1 MTQRIVSTTM
11 VKRIFLRNRIMKAIY
26 YEQHGNAD
34 VLQYGELP
42 TPDPDSDQVL
52 VKIAVAAVNPIDRR
66 LRSGELQE
74 YISRTFPIVPGW
86 DFSGT
91 IVKIGSNVT
100 NWKVGDE
107 VVGLAFTWS
116 IQHGTYAEYCPV
128 DASAIALKPPGLSFV
143 DAASLP
149 LVSLTAW
156 QALDEFAGLK
166 RGQTVLIQAG
176 AGGVGSVAIPIAKHL
191 GAKVYTTT
199 RSENFNYVMDRG
211 ADHPIDYTTHDY
223 VEVIK
228 EMEPDGL
235 DVVLESLYG
244 DKIVEDAI
252 HLTKNGGAVPYLNN
266 EPPELADIASRSIK
280 TEFIHH
286 RPDGE
291 MLAMLMSL
299 FASGDLLT
307 PRVTTMNLSDATKAH
322 EQSERMTTNG
332 KLVLQVEGI

>member
-1 MTQRIVSTTM
+1 
-11 VKRIFLRNRIMKAIY
+11 
-26 YEQHGNAD
+26 
-34 VLQYGELP
+34 
-42 TPDPDSDQVL
+42 
-52 VKIAVAAVNPIDRR
+52 
-66 LRSGELQE
+66 
-74 YISRTFPIVPGW
+74 
-86 DFSGT
+86 
-91 IVKIGSNVT
+91 
-100 NWKVGDE
+100 
-107 VVGLAFTWS
+107 

-128 DASAIALKPPGLSFV
+128 DASAIALKPPSLSFV
-143 DAASLP
+143 EAASLP

-166 RGQTVLIQAG
+166 QGQTVLIQAG
-176 AGGVGSVAIPIAKHL
+176 AGGVGSVAIPIAKYL

-199 RSENFNYVMDRG
+199 RSENFNYVLDRG

-266 EPPELADIASRSIK
+266 EPPELADIASRRIK
-280 TEFIHH
+280 AAFIHH

-299 FASGDLLT
+299 FAGADLPA
-307 PRVTTMNLSDATKAH
+307 PRVTTMNLSDAQKAH
-322 EQSERMTTNG
+322 EQSESMTTNG
-332 KLVLQVEGI
+332 KLVLQV

>member
-1 MTQRIVSTTM
+1 
-11 VKRIFLRNRIMKAIY
+11 MKAIY

-74 YISRTFPIVPGW
+74 YISRTFPVVPGW

-299 FASGDLLT
+299 FASGDLLA
-307 PRVTTMNLSDATKAH
+307 PRVTTMNLSEARKAH

-332 KLVLQVEGI
+332 KLVLQVGGI

>member
-1 MTQRIVSTTM
+1 M
-11 VKRIFLRNRIMKAIY
+11 MKAVY
-26 YEQHGNAD
+26 YEQHGDAD

-42 TPDPDSDQVL
+42 TPEPDSDQVL
-52 VKIAVAAVNPIDRR
+52 VKIAAAAVNPIDRR

-74 YISRTFPIVPGW
+74 YISRTFPVVPGW

-143 DAASLP
+143 EAAALP

-166 RGQTVLIQAG
+166 QGQTVLIQAG

-199 RSENFNYVMDRG
+199 RSENFDYVMDRG
-211 ADHPIDYTTHDY
+211 ADHPIDYTTRDY
-223 VEVIK
+223 VEVIN

-299 FASGDLLT
+299 FASGDLPA
-307 PRVTTMNLSDATKAH
+307 PRVTTMDLSDARKAH
-322 EQSERMTTNG
+322 EQSESMTTNG
-332 KLVLQVEGI
+332 KLVLQV

>member
-1 MTQRIVSTTM
+1 M
-11 VKRIFLRNRIMKAIY
+11 MKAVY
-26 YEQHGNAD
+26 YEQHGDAD

-42 TPDPDSDQVL
+42 TPEPDSDQVL
-52 VKIAVAAVNPIDRR
+52 VKIAAAAVNPIDRR
-66 LRSGELQE
+66 LRSGDLQE
-74 YISRTFPIVPGW
+74 YISRTFPVVPGW

-143 DAASLP
+143 EAAALP

-166 RGQTVLIQAG
+166 QGQTVLIQAG

-199 RSENFNYVMDRG
+199 RSENFDYVMDRG
-211 ADHPIDYTTHDY
+211 ADHPIDYTTRDY
-223 VEVIK
+223 VEVIN

-299 FASGDLLT
+299 FASGDLPA
-307 PRVTTMNLSDATKAH
+307 PRVTTMDLSDARKAH
-322 EQSERMTTNG
+322 EQSESMTTNG
-332 KLVLQVEGI
+332 KLVLQV

>member
-1 MTQRIVSTTM
+1 
-11 VKRIFLRNRIMKAIY
+11 MKAIY
-26 YEQHGNAD
+26 YEQYGDAD

-42 TPDPDSDQVL
+42 TPEPGSDQVL
-52 VKIAVAAVNPIDRR
+52 VKIAAAAVNPIDRR

-74 YISRTFPIVPGW
+74 YISRTFPVVPGW

-143 DAASLP
+143 DAAALP

-291 MLAMLMSL
+291 MLAMLVSL
-299 FASGDLLT
+299 FASGDLLA
-307 PRVTTMNLSDATKAH
+307 PRVTTMNLSDARKAH

-332 KLVLQVEGI
+332 KLVLQVGGI

>member
-1 MTQRIVSTTM
+1 
-11 VKRIFLRNRIMKAIY
+11 MKAIY

-66 LRSGELQE
+66 LRSGELQA
-74 YISRTFPIVPGW
+74 YISRTFPVVPGW

-299 FASGDLLT
+299 FASGDLLA
-307 PRVTTMNLSDATKAH
+307 PRVTTMNLSEARKAH

-332 KLVLQVEGI
+332 KLVLQVGGI

>member
-1 MTQRIVSTTM
+1 
-11 VKRIFLRNRIMKAIY
+11 MKAIY

-66 LRSGELQE
+66 LRSGELQA
-74 YISRTFPIVPGW
+74 YISRTFPVVPGW

-291 MLAMLMSL
+291 MLAMLVSL
-299 FASGDLLT
+299 FASGDLLA
-307 PRVTTMNLSDATKAH
+307 PRVTTMNLSEARKAH

-332 KLVLQVEGI
+332 KLVLQVGGI

>member
-1 MTQRIVSTTM
+1 
-11 VKRIFLRNRIMKAIY
+11 MKAIY

-66 LRSGELQE
+66 LRSGELQA
-74 YISRTFPIVPGW
+74 YISRTFPVVPGW

-299 FASGDLLT
+299 FASGDLLA
-307 PRVTTMNLSDATKAH
+307 PRVTTMNLSDARKAH

-332 KLVLQVEGI
+332 KLVLQVGGI

>member
-1 MTQRIVSTTM
+1 
-11 VKRIFLRNRIMKAIY
+11 MKAIY

-74 YISRTFPIVPGW
+74 YISRTFPVVPGW

-299 FASGDLLT
+299 FASGDLLA

-332 KLVLQVEGI
+332 KLVLQVGGI

>member
-1 MTQRIVSTTM
+1 
-11 VKRIFLRNRIMKAIY
+11 MKAIY

>member
-1 MTQRIVSTTM
+1 
-11 VKRIFLRNRIMKAIY
+11 MKAIY
-26 YEQHGNAD
+26 YQQHGDVD

-42 TPDPDSDQVL
+42 TPEPNADQVL
-52 VKIAVAAVNPIDRR
+52 VKIAAAAVNPIDRR

-74 YISRTFPIVPGW
+74 YIGRTFPVVPGW

-211 ADHPIDYTTHDY
+211 ADHPLDYTTHDY

-299 FASGDLLT
+299 FASGDLLA
-307 PRVTTMNLSDATKAH
+307 PRVTTMNLSEARKAH

-332 KLVLQVEGI
+332 KLVLQVGGI